1 MSISCIIIYVLI
13 FRVLEFFGYKF
24 IMWIIEV
31 IVVVIFF
38 ELLNDLV
45 KGKI

>member
-1 MSISCIIIYVLI
+1 MSISCLIIHVLT
-13 FRVLEFFGYKF
+13 FRALEFSGYKS

-31 IVVVIFF
+31 IVAVIFF
-38 ELLNDLV
+38 ELLNDRV